1 VDTWIVTGGAGFV
14 GANLVRA
21 LRAAKRVRVVT
32 LDLLTYAGDRE
43 RLAELADDCDHVF
56 VEGDVADA
64 GLVRRLLD
72 EHRPRAV
79 LHLAAETHVDRSID
93 GPVEFM
99 RVNTEG
105 TLHLLLA
112 VCGWWQTL
120 PPAER
125 AAFRFLHAGTD
136 EVFGALGPTGRF
148 TEASPYAPRSPYSA
162 SKAGADHLV
171 RAWHATFGLPTL
183 LTNGSNIYGPWQ
195 LPEKLI
201 PLLLLKALAG
211 EPLPIYGD
219 GGQVRDWMHV
229 EDHVAALVRV
239 VERGAPGASY
249 LLGGGGERTN
259 LELARALC
267 GCLDTLRPTGAPHAR
282 LIRHVPDRP
291 GHDRRYAVDPG
302 RLTDEL
308 AFEPRRSFDEG
319 LRSCVAW
326 MLEHRGWLEAMTR
339 REGVGTRLGLSA
351 APRAGGHA

>member
-1 VDTWIVTGGAGFV
+1 MDTWIVTGGAGFV

-21 LRAAKRVRVVT
+21 LRGEDRVRVVT

-43 RLAELADDCDHVF
+43 RLAALAGDRDHVF

-64 GLVRRLLD
+64 GLVGRLLE
-72 EHRPRAV
+72 EHRPTAV

-93 GPVEFM
+93 GPEAFV

-105 TLHLLLA
+105 TLRLLMA
-112 VCGWWQTL
+112 VCGWWRAL
-120 PPAER
+120 PAVER
-125 AAFRFLHAGTD
+125 AGFRFLHAGTD

-148 TEASPYAPRSPYSA
+148 TEASPYAPRSPYAA

-211 EPLPIYGD
+211 EPMPLYGD

-229 EDHVAALVRV
+229 DDHVAALIRV
-239 VERGAPGASY
+239 VERGAPGTSY

-259 LELARALC
+259 LQLAHALC
-267 GCLDTLRPTGAPHAR
+267 ASLDTLRPAGAPHAR

-291 GHDRRYAVDPG
+291 GHDRRYAVDAA
-302 RLTDEL
+302 RLADEL
-308 AFEPRRSFDEG
+308 GWKPRRSFDEG

-326 MLEHRGWLEAMTR
+326 MLEHRGWLEAIAR
-339 REGVGTRLGLSA
+339 RDGVGRRLGLDV
-351 APRAGGHA
+351 APRAGGRA